1 MQNEANE
8 VTNTKAK
15 SYQKN
20 KKEWLQHAQLW
31 LLNHALRRSG
41 ARNIAGHT
49 KAQLSQTLHKWEEVR
64 VQCGTRLKR
73 QATPHMCERER
84 AVRERLFG
92 GTTGPRV
99 CFKKKFQEDK
109 LEEEEKVVEGFKR
122 SKRIEGGMTG
132 KVIGKKKKAE
142 LSLPY
147 QQVIIPARASSRT
160 HTQIFNFLL
169 LIMVLWLLRDI
180 IRLMHYFQ
188 SAGSIEVTVGSP
200 VLLFKCTCTFYRR
213 DFYARL

>member
-1 MQNEANE
+1 M
-8 VTNTKAK
+8 
-15 SYQKN
+15 
-20 KKEWLQHAQLW
+20 
-31 LLNHALRRSG
+31 NHALRRSG

-132 KVIGKKKKAE
+132 EKE
-142 LSLPY
+142 S
-147 QQVIIPARASSRT
+147 
-160 HTQIFNFLL
+160 
-169 LIMVLWLLRDI
+169 
-180 IRLMHYFQ
+180 
-188 SAGSIEVTVGSP
+188 
-200 VLLFKCTCTFYRR
+200 
-213 DFYARL
+213 